1 VSIKSLLF
9 IDANQYLVL
18 YQMLSAQTVLAA
30 LEEQQDY
37 IFVTE
42 QIVDE
47 VYRGKVRKTAN
58 FLAEQL
64 KKWEGIAFPN
74 HLLGTTDRSVASKY
88 EKLREIGNKDTK
100 EFRELTR
107 DLLEQVSQSKD
118 EVSKRL
124 DGIFVK
130 AVTHNPEEL
139 DRARRRREHGTP
151 PGKGTDPLGDQL
163 SWEQLLSRCQSNC
176 RLWIITGDSDFA
188 TKHAGKMIL
197 NAALYKDLVTQ
208 MHSAEPEVFCF
219 DNLIPDG
226 LKHFAEKNRIKAT
239 KLPTPEEAEQIKKE
253 QESLPLID
261 WMNYDDSANY
271 LAVRAYRDREAAQ
284 MRVAAMQAVAS
295 EQPPPVSGNDKDGT

>member
-9 IDANQYLVL
+9 IDANQYLAL
-18 YQMLSAQTVLAA
+18 YQMLSAKTVLDA

-47 VYRGKVRKTAN
+47 VYRGKVRKAER

-64 KKWEGIAFPN
+64 KKWEGIAFSN
-74 HLLGTTDRSVASKY
+74 YLLGTTDRSVASKY
-88 EKLREIGNKDTK
+88 EKLREIGNKDKK

-130 AVTHNPEEL
+130 AVAHKPEEL
-139 DRARRRREHGTP
+139 ERARARREHGTP
-151 PGKGTDPLGDQL
+151 PGKATDPLGDQL
-163 SWEQLLSRCQSNC
+163 SWEQLLSQCQSNR

-208 MHSAEPEVFCF
+208 MRSAEPAVFCF
-219 DNLIPDG
+219 DNIPDA
-226 LKHFAEKNRIKAT
+226 LKHFAETNHVKAT

-261 WMNYDDSANY
+261 WLNNDDSANY

-295 EQPPPVSGNDKDGT
+295 EQSPPVSENDKDRT